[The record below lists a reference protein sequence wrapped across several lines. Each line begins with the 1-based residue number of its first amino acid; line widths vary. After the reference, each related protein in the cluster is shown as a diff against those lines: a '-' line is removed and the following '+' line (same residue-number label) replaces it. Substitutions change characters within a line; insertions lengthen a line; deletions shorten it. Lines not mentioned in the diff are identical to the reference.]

1 MAPAKQADP
10 GGFTLLEI
18 MVVVAI
24 IALAGQIVMVNLA
37 ALVPSTLLDS
47 ESRQLMGQIEFLRSE
62 AQLQGKSYKL
72 ELDLDQSRYRIVL
85 PTEERIAS
93 DQTIEE
99 SVSLGWTDMDERI
112 MLAGF
117 AVANGPTARS
127 GRVPIIF
134 DRNGFT
140 GDQMIFL
147 RMRSEDL
154 EKMVWTIQ
162 LRGLDR
168 KSRLVTD
175 TEGLEARLP
184 KVEEF
189 NFK

>member
-1 MAPAKQADP
+1 MSD
-10 GGFTLLEI
+10 
-18 MVVVAI
+18 
-24 IALAGQIVMVNLA
+24 
-37 ALVPSTLLDS
+37 
-47 ESRQLMGQIEFLRSE
+47 RSN
-62 AQLQGKSYKL
+62 
-72 ELDLDQSRYRIVL
+72 
-85 PTEERIAS
+85 P
-93 DQTIEE
+93 
-99 SVSLGWTDMDERI
+99 
-112 MLAGF
+112 
-117 AVANGPTARS
+117 PTARS

-168 KSRLVTD
+168 RSRLVTD